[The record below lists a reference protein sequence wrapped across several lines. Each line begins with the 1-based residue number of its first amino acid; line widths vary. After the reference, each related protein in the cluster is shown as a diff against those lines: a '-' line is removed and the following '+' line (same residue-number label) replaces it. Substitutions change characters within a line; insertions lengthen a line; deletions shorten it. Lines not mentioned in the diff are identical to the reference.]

1 MFSLQAFVGTIAAMI
16 GSQVLLKS
24 IPYKEGLG
32 AKQAAWA
39 LHAAVVGAVIAPM
52 CFLGGPLLMR
62 AAL

>member
-1 MFSLQAFVGTIAAMI
+1 MAVR
-16 GSQVLLKS
+16 S

-39 LHAAVVGAVIAPM
+39 FHSALIGAVIAPL
-52 CFLGGPLLMR
+52 CILGGPLLLR

>member
-1 MFSLQAFVGTIAAMI
+1 MI
-16 GSQVLLKS
+16 GTSMLVHS

-39 LHAAVVGAVIAPM
+39 LHSAVVGAVIAPL